1 MKKYI
6 LAILTILL
14 IFGLVGNVFAS
25 DAQRQTSKYTTSGAE
40 IIQSSAGKVFSV
52 TAIASANAGWIALYD
67 SATGLDVTSATE
79 PKIEIQ
85 EATAFNTGKKEFPEG
100 LVFHNG
106 IYLEGTDAKAIVY
119 YH

>member
-6 LAILTILL
+6 LAILLL
-14 IFGLVGNVFAS
+14 FIAGNVFAS
-25 DAQRQTSKYTTSGAE
+25 DAQRQTSKYTTSGATA
-40 IIQSSAGKVFSV
+40 IQSTSGKVFSV
-52 TAIASANAGWIALYD
+52 SMISSGAAAGWVALYD
-67 SATGLDVTSATE
+67 SATQVALGAK

-85 EATAFNTGKKEFPEG
+85 TATQYDTAIKEFPEG

-106 IYLEGTDAKAIVY
+106 IYLEASNATTIVY